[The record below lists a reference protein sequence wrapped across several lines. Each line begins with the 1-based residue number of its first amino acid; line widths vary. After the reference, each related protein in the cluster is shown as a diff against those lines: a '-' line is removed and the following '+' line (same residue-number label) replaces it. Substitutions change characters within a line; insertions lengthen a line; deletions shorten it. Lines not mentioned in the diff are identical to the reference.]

1 MIDEGADI
9 IDIGGES
16 TRPGAAPV
24 TEEEELRRV
33 IPVIQAIRQANLSI
47 PISVDTYRAEVARQA
62 IEAGASLINDISAGE
77 NDKNMLP
84 YLASNGIPAI
94 FMHKRGNSSTMDS
107 LSTYSDVTAE
117 VAQYCNDRTMTVI
130 KAGLPRWGLMVDPGL
145 GFAKNTEQNCQLIR
159 EIPRLK
165 ELTGNMPLLVG
176 TILYIWLMEID
187 GRIPQA
193 FYRRNYGSEGGKRS
207 CDGIGCSESVRRLW
221 KRWTNV

>member
-33 IPVIQAIRQANLSI
+33 VPVIQAIRQANLSI
-47 PISVDTYRAEVARQA
+47 PISVDTYRAEVAHQA

-84 YLASNGIPAI
+84 YLAANGIPAI

-117 VAQYCNDRTMTVI
+117 VAQYCNDRTMEAI
-130 KAGLPRWGLMVDPGL
+130 KAGLPRWSLMVDPGL

-176 TILYIWLMEID
+176 EIVC
-187 GRIPQA
+187 I
-193 FYRRNYGSEGGKRS
+193 
-207 CDGIGCSESVRRLW
+207 
-221 KRWTNV
+221 